1 MTHYCVP
8 EKGKAALICISAQ
21 RDFVTPGSPVRA
33 SGAHGAVP
41 NMTVLLDNFRELA
54 APIYHSVRLYKPDGS
69 NVDACRRQ
77 AVEEGQRF
85 CMPGTLGAELI
96 DEVKPSR
103 DVRLDPEALFAG
115 DFQEIGPREYV
126 HYRPR
131 WGVFH
136 DTGLEDRL
144 RAQDVNTLVVCGFS
158 FATGG
163 RASVYEASARD
174 FRLVLVPDA
183 LCNATEEAVQELGR
197 IGIYLM
203 DTANCVAWMA
213 GGASGRVRAA

>member
-1 MTHYCVP
+1 MANYCVP
-8 EKGKAALICISAQ
+8 EKGKAALLCISAQ
-21 RDFVTPGSPVRA
+21 RDFVAPGSPVRVCGSHSA
-33 SGAHGAVP
+33 LP
-41 NMTVLLDNFRELA
+41 NMSRLAECFRRHG

-77 AVEEGQRF
+77 AVEEGLRIL
-85 CMPGTLGAELI
+85 MPGTLGAELI
-96 DEVKPSR
+96 DEVKPAK
-103 DVRLDPEALFAG
+103 DVRLDPEILFAG

-131 WGVFH
+131 WGAFH
-136 DTGLEDRL
+136 NTRLEDRL
-144 RAQDVNTLVVCGFS
+144 RAQDITTLVICGFS
-158 FATGG
+158 FSTGG

-174 FRLVLVPDA
+174 FRIVLVPDA

-203 DTANCVAWMA
+203 DTANCLAWMH
-213 GGASGRVRAA
+213 GTGNGSAAAA

>member
-1 MTHYCVP
+1 MPHYCVP
-8 EKGKAALICISAQ
+8 EKGKAALLCISAQ

-33 SGAHGAVP
+33 CGAHAAIP
-41 NMTVLLDNFRELA
+41 RMAMLLDCFRDHG

-69 NVDACRRQ
+69 NVDACRRA

-85 CMPGTLGAELI
+85 LMPGSLGAELI
-96 DEVKPSR
+96 EDLKPSHG
-103 DVRLDPEALFAG
+103 VRLDPEILLAG
-115 DFQEIGPREYV
+115 GFQEIGRREYV

-131 WGVFH
+131 WGAFH
-136 DTGLEDRL
+136 NTRLEDRL
-144 RAQDVNTLVVCGFS
+144 RAQDVNTLVICGFS
-158 FATGG
+158 FSTGG

-174 FRLVLVPDA
+174 FRIVVVPDA
-183 LCNATEEAVQELGR
+183 LCNATEEGVQELGR

-213 GGASGRVRAA
+213 GGHPGHVEAA